1 MTGEKQEFHPG
12 EVPSDP
18 GVYVFRDRFGKV
30 IYVGK
35 ASNLRKRLSS
45 YFQPSRDTRADPKL
59 RSLIKSIF
67 YWEFYAVKTE
77 DESLILESRLIKQYA
92 PRYNVLM
99 RDDKRYLLAKINLRD
114 KLPRLELA
122 RFRKDDGCRYYG
134 PFPNGAA
141 LRATIEFLT
150 TYFKLRACRISDP
163 DQEDYKHCLNSKSCS
178 EPCIGKISGEDYRLR
193 VDEML
198 RIIDGDVAPVVKELE
213 TRMAECGAA
222 QKYEQAAKIRDV
234 IVNVKA
240 IFGARNRSFERTSI
254 PSSPG
259 DDSVT
264 DLQAA
269 LGLKT
274 MPVTIE
280 GFDIS
285 NIGGQMAVGSMVCF
299 ENGRPARKKYRRFRI
314 RDVHQSDD
322 FAMMREVFTRHYG
335 RKLRENQP
343 LPDLIMVDGGKGQL
357 SSALEALM
365 TLKCPPV
372 AVIGL
377 AKKHEEIFI
386 PGRSEPVV
394 LERHRQALRLLQ
406 ALRDEAHRF
415 AVSYHREIRN
425 KRIQESLLDDIP
437 GIGTVRKKI
446 LLEKFGSVRELR
458 KAAPEDIVAQVPGI
472 GQVFAEKIVDFL
484 RRKS

>member
-1 MTGEKQEFHPG
+1 MTDEKQIFHPG
-12 EVPSDP
+12 EVPAGP

-35 ASNLRKRLSS
+35 ALNLRKRLSS
-45 YFQPSRDTRADPKL
+45 YFRPSRDTRANPKL
-59 RSLIKSIF
+59 RSLIKSISC
-67 YWEFYAVKTE
+67 WEFYEVKTG
-77 DESLILESRLIKQYA
+77 DESLILESQLIKQYA

-99 RDDKRYLLAKINLRD
+99 RDDKRYLLVKINLRE

-122 RFRKDDGCRYYG
+122 RFRKDDSNRYFG

-141 LRATIEFLT
+141 LRATMEFLAA
-150 TYFKLRACRISDP
+150 YFKLRSCRISDP
-163 DQEDYKHCLNSKSCS
+163 GQEDYKRCLNIKNCS
-178 EPCIGKISGEDYRLR
+178 EPCVGKISGEDYRLR
-193 VDEML
+193 VNEML
-198 RIIDGDVAPVVKELE
+198 KIIDGNIAPLVKELE
-213 TRMAECGAA
+213 TKMAECGGA

-240 IFGARNRSFERTSI
+240 IFGARNRSFEHASL
-254 PSSPG
+254 PASPG
-259 DDSVT
+259 DDAVA
-264 DLQAA
+264 DLQSA
-269 LGLKT
+269 LGLKKT
-274 MPVTIE
+274 PAVIE

-285 NIGGQMAVGSMVCF
+285 NIGGQMAVGGMVCF

-314 RDVHQSDD
+314 RDVCQSDD

-335 RKLRENQP
+335 RKLRENMP

-357 SSALEALM
+357 SSALDAM
-365 TLKCPPV
+365 AALKCPPV

-377 AKKHEEIFI
+377 AKKNEEIFI
-386 PGRSEPVV
+386 PGRSKPVI
-394 LERHRQALRLLQ
+394 LERRRQALRLLQ

-415 AVSYHREIRN
+415 AVSYHRKIRN

-437 GIGTVRKKI
+437 GIGASRKKV

-458 KAAPEDIVAQVPGI
+458 KAAPEQIMAQVPGI
-472 GQVFAEKIVDFL
+472 GQVFAEKVVAFL
-484 RRKS
+484 RKNH

>member
-1 MTGEKQEFHPG
+1 MTGEKQKFHPG
-12 EVPSDP
+12 EIPSAP

-30 IYVGK
+30 IYAGK

-45 YFQPSRDTRADPKL
+45 YFQPSRNMRAEPKL

-67 YWEFYAVKTE
+67 SWEFYAVKSE

-99 RDDKRYLLAKINLRD
+99 RDDKRYLLAKINLRQN
-114 KLPRLELA
+114 LPRLELA
-122 RFRKDDGCRYYG
+122 RFRKNDGCRYFG
-134 PFPNGAA
+134 PFPNGTA
-141 LRATIEFLT
+141 LRATVEFLT
-150 TYFKLRACRISDP
+150 TYFKLRACRVSDP
-163 DQEDYKHCLNSKSCS
+163 DQDDHKHCLNIKNCC
-178 EPCIGKISGEDYRLR
+178 EPCSGKISSADYRLKI
-193 VDEML
+193 DEML
-198 RIIDGDVAPVVKELE
+198 KIIDGDIAPLVKTLE
-213 TRMAECGAA
+213 ARMAEYGAT
-222 QKYEQAAKIRDV
+222 QKYEQAAKIRDI

-240 IFGARNRSFERTSI
+240 ILGARNRSFEHTSI

-259 DDSVT
+259 DDAVT
-264 DLQAA
+264 DLQSA
-269 LGLKT
+269 LGLNKP
-274 MPVTIE
+274 PVMIE

-299 ENGRPARKKYRRFRI
+299 ENGRPDRKKYRRFRI
-314 RDVHQSDD
+314 RDVHQIDD

-335 RKLRENQP
+335 RKLQKNMP
-343 LPDLIMVDGGKGQL
+343 LPDLMMVDGGKGQL
-357 SSALEALM
+357 SSALAALAA
-365 TLKCPPV
+365 LKCPPV

-377 AKKHEEIFI
+377 AKKSEEIFM
-386 PGRSEPVV
+386 PGHSGSLI
-394 LERHRQALRLLQ
+394 LERHRPALRLLQ

-437 GIGTVRKKI
+437 GIGAARKKI
-446 LLEKFGSVRELR
+446 ILEKFGSVRELR
-458 KAAPEDIVAQVPGI
+458 KAAPGQIVEQVPGI

-484 RRKS
+484 RKNH